1 MTEEPRDA
9 PAPSP
14 AHPALI
20 LASKSAARAALLRNA
35 GVDFTVETAPVDEAS
50 VKASFRA
57 EGRAAEDL
65 ALALAEMKAARV
77 SRAHPGA
84 LVIGADQLLDCE
96 GVWFDKPGDLAG
108 ARRDLLALRGRAHR
122 QISAVCVVA
131 DGTAIWRHVEIARLV
146 MRPFSD
152 AFLDDYLA
160 RAGAEIGACVGAYR
174 LEDLGAQLFSRIEGD
189 YFTILGLPLLPL
201 LEFLRGHGV
210 VGR

>member
-1 MTEEPRDA
+1 MTDDPANKTA
-9 PAPSP
+9 PP
-14 AHPALI
+14 LI
-20 LASKSAARAALLRNA
+20 LASKSAARAALLRGA
-35 GVDFTVETAPVDEAS
+35 GVDFAVDAAALDEDA
-50 VKASFRA
+50 VKASLRA
-57 EGRAAEDL
+57 DGASAEDV

-96 GVWFDKPGDLAG
+96 GVWFDKPADMAA
-108 ARRDLLALRGRAHR
+108 ARRDLRALRGRTHR
-122 QISAVCVVA
+122 QISAVCVVVEGA
-131 DGTAIWRHVEIARLV
+131 TLWRRAEIARLA

-152 AFLDDYLA
+152 AFLNRYLA
-160 RAGAEIGACVGAYR
+160 AAGEGICASVGAYR

-201 LEFLRGHGV
+201 LDFLRDHGV